1 MIRFGLEIEKRIR
14 YALRNQGCLVITDR
28 ALDRRLKT
36 DIQIAQID
44 GQNVLP
50 LVCIQLTLRKE
61 NRAKIQNFLNAVAG
75 KYCRFI
81 YIEISGHR
89 NTDGKELLSAG
100 TIAKAIKKIISE
112 LLQDEWREDKGARNK
127 IFHVHIINHSQNE
140 YTHKIRRL
148 A

>member
-1 MIRFGLEIEKRIR
+1 MHFGLKTEKHVVQV
-14 YALRNQGCLVITDR
+14 LRNSGCLVITDSS
-28 ALDRRLKT
+28 LDHRLKT
-36 DIQIAQID
+36 DMQVVQMD
-44 GQNVLP
+44 GKDISP
-50 LVCIQLTLRKE
+50 PVCIQITLAKGNE
-61 NRAKIQNFLNAVAG
+61 SKIQKFLAVVAG

-89 NTDGKELLSAG
+89 DPGEEELFNAG

-112 LLQDEWREDKGARNK
+112 LLQGEWREDKGARNK
-127 IFHVHIINHSQNE
+127 IFHVHILNHSKNE